1 MICNGKGGAIERFF
15 ISPYSLRSCR
25 YSEST
30 EGDRHANAFDTECLE
45 GLDSGFVLKLTH
57 AQLAPIC
64 FWLADDALAHR
75 WLDAFKKNAIA

>member
-1 MICNGKGGAIERFF
+1 MQYVNPILRFSVAL
-15 ISPYSLRSCR
+15 IR
-25 YSEST
+25 YFEST

-64 FWLADDALAHR
+64 FWLSDDALAHR
-75 WLDAFKKNAIA
+75 WLEAFRKNAIA